1 MKIAVIGG
9 GASGLMAAIAAAKNG
24 AQVSVYE
31 KMNRVGKNLSYRQ
44 RQVQLYE
51 YEPVKGMLSFK

>member
-24 AQVSVYE
+24 AQVTIYE
-31 KMNRVGKNLSYRQ
+31 KMNKVGKKILASPKMSAKTSSRFI
-44 RQVQLYE
+44 LI
-51 YEPVKGMLSFK
+51 L